1 MNVTGGILTGCQ
13 TAIKYG
19 VKGHARPRRTHLS
32 VFTRTDGLPA
42 LQKLLQD
49 GLYRYF
55 AFVAGAGAG
64 ALVGDEG
71 VAGVA
76 GFAVAAAG
84 VCVAMINS
92 EIMEYVASGIIF
104 F

>member
-1 MNVTGGILTGCQ
+1 M
-13 TAIKYG
+13 
-19 VKGHARPRRTHLS
+19 RS
-32 VFTRTDGLPA
+32 DGLPA

-49 GLYRYF
+49 GLYPYF
-55 AFVAGAGAG
+55 AFVAGAG

-84 VCVAMINS
+84 VCFAMINS
-92 EIMEYVASGIIF
+92 EILEYVASGMIF